1 MTELSPYQQFAAN
14 MLDKNSVYIPKILK
28 CMINDAQATLLI
40 SLPGTAADLAAKTGR
55 SESDVEADL
64 KDMFIKGLTFKKA
77 KPGQPVFWRGPMH
90 LAQFHDATIVWPE
103 ATQKFYDTWALYME
117 NEWPKL
123 APQLAGFLPKPFTR
137 VIPVGKSLD
146 AGKAQI
152 LTYENMID
160 IVDNARKIAVTKC
173 TCRLTMHKCDSPIE
187 VCLQINNGA
196 DYTIERGSGREVTT
210 EEAHQIIR
218 ECAEAGLVHVTMNKS
233 GIGHFICNC
242 CGCCCQAFT
251 LLISDGVALCDP
263 SRYRP
268 EVDTEL
274 CTGCGTCEDRCSFNA
289 VSMDDTARIDLD
301 KCMGCGQCAIGCPE
315 TAITMVET
323 REPAFIP
330 E

>member
-90 LAQFHDATIVWPE
+90 LAQFHDATIVWPD
-103 ATQKFYDTWALYME
+103 ATQEFYDTWALYME

-173 TCRLTMHKCDSPIE
+173 TCP
-187 VCLQINNGA
+187 NGA
-196 DYTIERGSGREVTT
+196 RTIARPK
-210 EEAHQIIR
+210 
-218 ECAEAGLVHVTMNKS
+218 C
-233 GIGHFICNC
+233 
-242 CGCCCQAFT
+242 
-251 LLISDGVALCDP
+251 
-263 SRYRP
+263 SRP
-268 EVDTEL
+268 TS
-274 CTGCGTCEDRCSFNA
+274 TW
-289 VSMDDTARIDLD
+289 M
-301 KCMGCGQCAIGCPE
+301 
-315 TAITMVET
+315 
-323 REPAFIP
+323 
-330 E
+330 